1 LIFFF
6 FGWQYDST
14 SWRSDLQMSA
24 TQKRVVRFD
33 LWIDPVFDQR
43 LRSEPGMD
51 LRVGAVA
58 GQPEKG
64 WELLS
69 DAHVFHVS
77 PAKDELPRW
86 LFVDK
91 ELLAK
96 CPNLLCISSGGAGYD
111 TTDVAAC
118 TQAGIAVMNQAGG
131 NADSVAEATLGLMI
145 DVSRRISESDRR
157 LRRERGFS
165 REDVM
170 GHELRGKTVGLV
182 GIGHIGRRV
191 ARLARAFGMN
201 VLATDPYLTS
211 EEIQRRDAQPAQLP
225 DVLRNSDIV
234 SLHCPR
240 DKSTRKLMD
249 ARAFTAMKEGA
260 VFISTAR
267 GGIHDEAALADALRS
282 RHLSG
287 AGLDVWEQE
296 PPPLDHPLLGMD
308 NVVAMFHTAGVSH
321 EARRNVAAIS
331 AEQIVAAMK
340 GGRPERLINPEVWPA
355 YAARFERIL
364 GFPVQHQQ
372 DTLE

>member
-1 LIFFF
+1 
-6 FGWQYDST
+6 
-14 SWRSDLQMSA
+14 MPA
-24 TQKRVVRFD
+24 TQKKIVRFD

-43 LRSEPGMD
+43 VRSETD
-51 LRVGAVA
+51 LDLQIGAVA
-58 GQPEKG
+58 GQPEEG
-64 WELLS
+64 WRLLF

-77 PAKDELPRW
+77 PAKDELPSW
-86 LFVDK
+86 LFVNKD
-91 ELLAK
+91 LLAK
-96 CPNLLCISSGGAGYD
+96 CPNLLCVSSAGAGYD

-165 REDVM
+165 REEVM

-191 ARLARAFGMN
+191 AKLARAFGMN
-201 VLATDPYLTS
+201 VLATDPYLTA
-211 EEIQRRDAQPAQLP
+211 EAIQRRDAQPATLEE
-225 DVLRNSDIV
+225 VLRKSDIV

-240 DKSTRKLMD
+240 DKSTMKLMD
-249 ARAFTAMKEGA
+249 ARAFAVMKRGA
-260 VFISTAR
+260 LFISTAR
-267 GGIHDEAALADALRS
+267 GGIHDEAALSDALRS
-282 RHLSG
+282 GHLSG

-321 EARRNVAAIS
+321 EARRNVAAIA

-355 YAARFERIL
+355 YAARFEHIL
-364 GFPVQHQQ
+364 GFPVHHQQ

>member
-1 LIFFF
+1 
-6 FGWQYDST
+6 
-14 SWRSDLQMSA
+14 MPA
-24 TQKRVVRFD
+24 TPKKVVRFD

-43 LRSEPGMD
+43 LRGEPGVN
-51 LRVGAVA
+51 LHIGAVA
-58 GQPEKG
+58 GPPEEG
-64 WELLS
+64 WTLLS

-86 LFVDK
+86 LFVNK

-96 CPNLLCISSGGAGYD
+96 CPALLCVSSAGAGYD
-111 TTDVAAC
+111 TTDVTAC
-118 TQAGIAVMNQAGG
+118 TEAGVAVMNQAGG

-145 DVSRRISESDRR
+145 DVSRRVSESDRR

-165 REDVM
+165 REEVM

-191 ARLARAFGMN
+191 AKLARAFGMN
-201 VLATDPYLTS
+201 VLATDPYLTA
-211 EEIQRRDAQPAQLP
+211 EEIERRDAQPATLEQILRDS
-225 DVLRNSDIV
+225 DVV

-240 DKSTRKLMD
+240 DKSTMKLMD
-249 ARAFTAMKEGA
+249 ARAFAAMKRGA
-260 VFISTAR
+260 FFISTAR

-282 RHLSG
+282 GHLSG

-296 PPPLDHPLLGMD
+296 PPPLDHPLLAMD

-321 EARRNVAAIS
+321 EARRNVAAIG
-331 AEQIVAAMK
+331 AEQIAAAMK
-340 GGRPERLINPEVWPA
+340 GGRPQRLVNPEVWPA

-364 GFPVQHQQ
+364 GFPVQHHQ